1 MPIPKMRLRIGKR
14 WIYGEPTTFERMKE
28 GFEEFVA
35 HAEKAVCHVVGKA
48 GDAYDHATE
57 RLAALRA
64 QTQPEPPEAIG
75 SGWEMMDTPTIPS
88 ANPVDEVVEEDWLI
102 V

>member
-1 MPIPKMRLRIGKR
+1 MRLRIGNR
-14 WIYGEPTTFERMKE
+14 WLYGEPTTFERIKE

-48 GDAYDHATE
+48 GDAYDNVTE

-64 QTQPEPPEAIG
+64 QSNPEPPEAID
-75 SGWEMMDTPTIPS
+75 SDWVDVLHHTIPP
-88 ANPVDEVVEEDWLI
+88 ANPVDVVVEEDWLL